1 MIKETNERIMITLP
15 KKQVAWLRD
24 FCAKKHITTSTFIKY
39 LLVKKTSELA
49 ELINIMEH
57 QEDINEIVRI
67 ITTTKW
73 LDE

>member
-24 FCAKKHITTSTFIKY
+24 ICEKKHITTSTFIKY
-39 LLVKKTSELA
+39 LLVKKTNELA
-49 ELINIMEH
+49 ELFDIWNNP
-57 QEDINEIVRI
+57 EDINEILKIVN
-67 ITTTKW
+67 TKW